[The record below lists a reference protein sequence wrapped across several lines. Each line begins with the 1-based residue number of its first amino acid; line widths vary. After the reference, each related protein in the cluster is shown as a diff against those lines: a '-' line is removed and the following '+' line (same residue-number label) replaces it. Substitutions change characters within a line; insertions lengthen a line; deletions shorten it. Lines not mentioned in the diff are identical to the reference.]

1 MKRLTPLRAIRVKCL
16 DCSAGQRS
24 EIRNCPV
31 IDCPLYLYRFGK
43 NPKKKG
49 QGPKTPLFL
58 RKHKA
63 QDAISEIKDRVLSN
77 DTETPA

>member
-1 MKRLTPLRAIRVKCL
+1 MKRLTPLRAIRAKCL

-24 EIRNCPV
+24 EIRNCLI

-49 QGPKTPLFL
+49 QGPRMPLFL
-58 RKHKA
+58 KKHQA
-63 QDAISEIKDRVLSN
+63 HGEISETKEV
-77 DTETPA
+77 